1 MNISECINFLNFW
14 VNKSQGEYF
23 TIQECVEIIDR
34 GSLALY
40 SDLQPKYA
48 TSQHI
53 KDALA
58 PFRSEWEFTP
68 SNTISGIIPI
78 PSDLNFLNLLD
89 VSVNYAISG
98 RTFYAPVTMYN
109 EDVIATRL
117 NSQIDPV
124 TITSPVGEVK
134 GQQTFS
140 DGSKVYYIR
149 IYPTGS
155 GYNGIVKFLRRPLK
169 PHMAYTVI
177 SGRVIVY
184 DAANSIQ
191 LEWSEEWQNIV
202 LIKALKSIGINISD
216 EAITQWAQ
224 QQSQQNFMGG
234 DRT

>member
-1 MNISECINFLNFW
+1 MNIKESFDFLNFW
-14 VNKSQGEYF
+14 INKTTGEF
-23 TIQECVEIIDR
+23 FPISDLELITDR
-34 GSLALY
+34 GSLSVY

-58 PFRSEWEFTP
+58 PFRSEWAFTP
-68 SNTISGIIPI
+68 SDTISGIIPI

-89 VSVNYAISG
+89 VSVSFNISNHAL
-98 RTFYAPVTMYN
+98 YAPVTMYN

-134 GQQTFS
+134 GLQTLP
-140 DGSKVYYIR
+140 DGSKIYYIR

-155 GYNGIVKFLRRPLK
+155 GYNGIVKFLRRPLR

-184 DAANSIQ
+184 DPDNSVQ
-191 LEWSEEWQNIV
+191 LEWSEEWQNAV
-202 LIKALKSIGINISD
+202 LIKALKSVGINISD
-216 EAITQWAQ
+216 QEISQWAEMNA
-224 QQSQQNFMGG
+224 QQNAAGQN
-234 DRT
+234 RT